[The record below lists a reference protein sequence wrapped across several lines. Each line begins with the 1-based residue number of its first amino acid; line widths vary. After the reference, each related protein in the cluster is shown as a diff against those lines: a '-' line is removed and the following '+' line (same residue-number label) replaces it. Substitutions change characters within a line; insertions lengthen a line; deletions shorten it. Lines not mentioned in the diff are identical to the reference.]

1 MQRLPARHPT
11 AVAFAIA
18 TLATALAG
26 ASTGARAQA
35 AAAAPDAPASAA
47 APEPAEATQVVTVTA
62 QGRKQEVQKVPIA
75 LQLVGPQDI
84 AKVGAVNLA
93 QVSDFVPGLGVD
105 ASQPTQPSYSLRGLG
120 NGDFGIGTDSPVG
133 VYVNGVYTG
142 KTGGALLNFNDV
154 KRVEVLKGP
163 QGTLFG
169 RNSAGGAIAIVTNDP
184 DSSHLVS
191 GLVRVGNYGTVHAE
205 GVVNQPLG
213 EDLSLRI
220 SAVDEKVDGWATN
233 TVDGRKNPQSKTW
246 GTRVGLRWSPADGT
260 SAVLTWEHEDLN
272 ERPRPTWAVAT
283 SDGAGGVASWMDPRH
298 TPLANDVP
306 DGKEARLFNGA
317 NLRIEHELGDKVL
330 LTSTTGWRH
339 FNSVNVE
346 DNDGTANPA
355 TYLST
360 GNFEKST
367 TFEQEF
373 RLNGKTA
380 MADWLVGASFAT
392 EHSAQTSR
400 VGINTTTLDPLL
412 FQILSADPATAVPA
426 PPFALLTGIGQEAG
440 IPGFDLLGQSWQE
453 SMNNTLAAHSEALM
467 ADVIWHVGDKT
478 NVTTGVRFTQDHKK
492 FSWYSPLRSAPGLD
506 SQLALMTPDFFQ
518 QLVDAGA
525 IDAGTAQALGGPGGL
540 VPTLQNTNIEF
551 TNPEWI
557 AAPEYTSKTWHNT
570 SPRLVID
577 HQLTPDTMVFGS
589 VTRGYQAGGFNSVS
603 TQANGGRFD
612 PETITNYELGAKGR
626 VASAGITYS
635 ASLFHYLF
643 KNLQS
648 ITLNNSGTVAFYN
661 ITVSDVEANGLDG
674 ELNWQVAAPVRLYAN
689 GEWIDQKYKSQ
700 KNVDTS
706 TGSHDLTGQP
716 YGTPSLSLAAGIDVT
731 MALAGGTAGWSLQG
745 SHQGA
750 TRCNQDS
757 AAQGSCLTTP
767 AFKVGEA
774 HDRVDTRL
782 GWSAPAGRWGVAL
795 IVNNLLD
802 KRYVTNLSTLSS
814 AVGVPYTASYT
825 DPRRFQVEFSA
836 KL

>member
-11 AVAFAIA
+11 SVALAVAALAA
-18 TLATALAG
+18 TLAG

-35 AAAAPDAPASAA
+35 AAPDAAASAPAAAPDDG
-47 APEPAEATQVVTVTA
+47 ATQVVTVTA

-75 LQLVGPQDI
+75 LQLIGPQDI
-84 AKVGAVNLA
+84 AKAGAVNLS
-93 QVSDFVPGLGVD
+93 QVADFVPGLGVD

-120 NGDFGIGTDSPVG
+120 NGDFGIGTDAPVG
-133 VYVNGVYTG
+133 VYVNGIYTG

-169 RNSAGGAIAIVTNDP
+169 RNSAGGAISIVTNDP

-191 GLVRVGNYGTVHAE
+191 GLVRVGDYGTVHAE

-213 EDLSLRI
+213 EDFSLRI

-233 TVDGRKNPQSKTW
+233 TVDGKKNPQSKTW
-246 GTRVGLRWSPADGT
+246 GTRVGLRWSPTDDT

-283 SDGAGGVASWMDPRH
+283 SDGAGGVASWMDPRR

-317 NLRIEHELGDKVL
+317 NLRIEHEITDKVL

-339 FNSVNVE
+339 FNSVNIE

-373 RLNGKTA
+373 RLNGKTK

-400 VGINTTTLDPLL
+400 VSVNTTTLDPLL
-412 FQILSADPATAVPA
+412 YQILNADPSTAVPA

-492 FSWYSPLRSAPGLD
+492 FSWYNPLRSAPGLD
-506 SQLALMTPDFFQ
+506 SQLQMLSPAFFQ

-525 IDAGTAQALGGPGGL
+525 LDAGTAAALGGLAQGL
-540 VPTLQNTNIEF
+540 QQTNIEF
-551 TNPEWI
+551 TNPEWA

-570 SPRLVID
+570 SPRLVVD
-577 HQLTPDTMVFGS
+577 HQLTPDTMLFGS

-612 PETITNYELGAKGR
+612 PETITNVELGAKGR
-626 VASAGITYS
+626 IASAGITYS
-635 ASLFHYLF
+635 ASYFHYLF

-661 ITVSDVEANGLDG
+661 ITVSDVQADGVDG
-674 ELNWQVAAPVRLYAN
+674 ELSWQVAAPVRLYAN

-706 TGSHDLTGQP
+706 SGAHDLTGQP
-716 YGTPSLSLAAGIDVT
+716 YGTPNLSLAAGIDFT
-731 MALAGGTAGWSLQG
+731 MAVAGGSADWSLQG

-757 AAQGSCLTTP
+757 ATQGSCLTTP

-774 HDRVDTRL
+774 HDRLDTRL
-782 GWSAPAGRWGVAL
+782 GWSAPAGKWGVAL
-795 IVNNLLD
+795 IVNNLQG
-802 KRYVTNLSTLSS
+802 KRYVTSLSTLSS
-814 AVGVPYTASYT
+814 AVGVPYTASYS